1 MKIAFIVPSLIN
13 KGPIIVVDTLVRNLI
28 NQVEKVDLFYF
39 DEKYGIDF
47 CCQTYRIDFDT
58 PISFDNYD
66 IIHSHGFRPDKYVAK
81 WKNNISNAKVVTT
94 IHSDIACDL
103 CYNYNFFVSFI
114 FTKIWLHYIKKFDAV
129 VVISDQLKKIYECK
143 LKSISR
149 VYNGIDI
156 TYRPVKNDPS
166 IIAQINKFR
175 DLNYKI
181 IGSYAY
187 LTRIKGLEQLIKVL
201 EKRKDLAVVIIGE
214 GEAKNELIELSRT
227 LNVIDRTLFLDYLPT
242 PYNYLSLFDV
252 YAMCSRSEGFGLA
265 AVEATLMQTPVVCS
279 NISIFKEIF
288 DDTKV
293 SFFELDNISSLLES
307 INIAI
312 STIGKLKAKVALNY
326 SLNNFSGYKMAS
338 NYLDIYS
345 NLLNGKI

>member
-1 MKIAFIVPSLIN
+1 MEL
-13 KGPIIVVDTLVRNLI
+13 
-28 NQVEKVDLFYF
+28 
-39 DEKYGIDF
+39 
-47 CCQTYRIDFDT
+47 
-58 PISFDNYD
+58 NYD

-156 TYRPVKNDPS
+156 TYRPDKNDPS

>member
-1 MKIAFIVPSLIN
+1 M
-13 KGPIIVVDTLVRNLI
+13 
-28 NQVEKVDLFYF
+28 
-39 DEKYGIDF
+39 
-47 CCQTYRIDFDT
+47 
-58 PISFDNYD
+58 
-66 IIHSHGFRPDKYVAK
+66 
-81 WKNNISNAKVVTT
+81 
-94 IHSDIACDL
+94 
-103 CYNYNFFVSFI
+103 
-114 FTKIWLHYIKKFDAV
+114 
-129 VVISDQLKKIYECK
+129 VISDQLKKIYKCK

-156 TYRPVKNDPS
+156 TYRPDKNDPS